1 MYILKHVE
9 ERLNTHR
16 GCNAMYVQDVEDGK
30 RAYTHIIAHNF
41 LKCIVRSNF
50 RRKEPLYL
58 FIQALFV
65 SGTCTGFRDL
75 LFSLLFPAKNISS
88 TMMRQ
93 KVR

>member
-1 MYILKHVE
+1 MIHLAE
-9 ERLNTHR
+9 EATKKVMWKQK
-16 GCNAMYVQDVEDGK
+16 GCNVEFVSDVYYNLDL
-30 RAYTHIIAHNF
+30 ALF
-41 LKCIVRSNF
+41 KCIVRSNF

-58 FIQALFV
+58 FIQVLFV
-65 SGTCTGFRDL
+65 SGTYTGFRDL